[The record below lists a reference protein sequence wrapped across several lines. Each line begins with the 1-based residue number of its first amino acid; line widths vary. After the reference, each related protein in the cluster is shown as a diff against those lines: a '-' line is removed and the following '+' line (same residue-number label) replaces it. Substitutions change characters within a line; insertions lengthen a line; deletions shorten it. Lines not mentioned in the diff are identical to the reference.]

1 MTARS
6 LKLARQSARRARL
19 VYVDDSTRGIRRQKR
34 GQTFI
39 YCGRNR
45 RVIRSQPT
53 LARISAL
60 VIPPAWTDVWICCN
74 ANGHLQATGRD
85 ARGRKQY
92 RYHERWREVRDDS
105 KYQRLIEVAQV
116 LPSIRRRVR
125 ADLRR
130 QGLPREKILATI
142 VRLLEATLIRVGNE
156 QYAAANKSFGLTTMR
171 DRHVAVTGTQILFD
185 FKGKSGISHAI
196 GIRNPQLAA
205 IVRQCQYL
213 PGQHLFQYIDEND
226 SSHEIS
232 SNDVNQY
239 LQEISGRDF
248 TAKDFRTW
256 AGTKLA
262 LQSLQQL
269 DHVTSVTAAKK
280 NIVQAIRGVAQ
291 QLGNT
296 VAVCRKCYIHPA
308 IINAYLSASLPP
320 VVVTRVRVS
329 TIRLSAVERA
339 VVRLLQGA

>member
-142 VRLLEATLIRVGNE
+142 VRLLEATLIRVGNTPLPT
-156 QYAAANKSFGLTTMR
+156 SR
-171 DRHVAVTGTQILFD
+171 
-185 FKGKSGISHAI
+185 
-196 GIRNPQLAA
+196 LA
-205 IVRQCQYL
+205 
-213 PGQHLFQYIDEND
+213 
-226 SSHEIS
+226 
-232 SNDVNQY
+232 
-239 LQEISGRDF
+239 
-248 TAKDFRTW
+248 
-256 AGTKLA
+256 
-262 LQSLQQL
+262 
-269 DHVTSVTAAKK
+269 
-280 NIVQAIRGVAQ
+280 
-291 QLGNT
+291 
-296 VAVCRKCYIHPA
+296 
-308 IINAYLSASLPP
+308 
-320 VVVTRVRVS
+320 
-329 TIRLSAVERA
+329 
-339 VVRLLQGA
+339 